1 METITGRSPKPLSK
15 KLNPLWWFQNDD
27 EQKETDPDT
36 QWYHPDWPQWRRH
49 LYWNYFRNP
58 LQNFRAYVVGV
69 SDRNY
74 TLTGRAPVMTVQR
87 DDLNPPERGFQWCVL
102 KLGALFLPFVS
113 YVGRYVVWYLGWQ
126 PSGFF
131 GAKFNI
137 RDLDWGRPRLRGP
150 TSPGRGENILGPI
163 FAISDHPHA
172 SPISSWDASGREAG
186 IIGSGDQCD
195 QCGLNPPGS
204 AESG

>member
-1 METITGRSPKPLSK
+1 MVAAEMETITGRSPKPLSK

-27 EQKETDPDT
+27 EQKETDPDA
-36 QWYHPDWPQWRRH
+36 QWYHTEWPQWRRH

-137 RDLDWGRPRLRGP
+137 R
-150 TSPGRGENILGPI
+150 T
-163 FAISDHPHA
+163 
-172 SPISSWDASGREAG
+172 
-186 IIGSGDQCD
+186 
-195 QCGLNPPGS
+195 
-204 AESG
+204 